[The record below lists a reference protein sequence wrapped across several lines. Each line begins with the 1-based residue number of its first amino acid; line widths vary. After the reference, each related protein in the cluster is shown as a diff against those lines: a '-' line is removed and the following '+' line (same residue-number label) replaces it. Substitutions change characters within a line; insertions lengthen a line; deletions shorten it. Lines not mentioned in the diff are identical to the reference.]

1 MNPQPLFCPNNDCP
15 LGTKYFVPTRG
26 LQNAGNL
33 RVHDSL
39 RQRWRCTTC
48 KQTFRDTQGTLFHGK
63 KYPKETIVRVVTL
76 LAWGCPL
83 QAIVVAFQL
92 DERTVQS
99 WQEQAGLHCEQF
111 HEECVTQQSMDL
123 GQVQADE
130 VYVKLQKR
138 LVVWM
143 AMALCIPTRLQY

>member
-15 LGTKYFVPTRG
+15 SRG

-111 HEECVTQQSMDL
+111 MDL
-123 GQVQADE
+123 KQVQADE
-130 VYVKLQKR
+130 MYVKLQKR